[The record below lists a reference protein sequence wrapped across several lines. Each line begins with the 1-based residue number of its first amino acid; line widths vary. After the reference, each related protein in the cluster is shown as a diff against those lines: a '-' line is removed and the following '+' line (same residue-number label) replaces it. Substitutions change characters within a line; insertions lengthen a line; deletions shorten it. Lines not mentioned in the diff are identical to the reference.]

1 MKKMTKRIIS
11 MMLTVCLLFLA
22 SVPVFAADEEE
33 EYLSDLR
40 LIYADDY
47 DEAEEI
53 LEESELEGYVI
64 FDANLNENT
73 GKTGVYLAFKTTTD
87 IEDAITDIAIM
98 QMNGG
103 YNEGNYQEM
112 IAQSLA
118 EYEKMGANYLDA
130 INYFR
135 EGYNAGN
142 YLSEIAYRQL
152 NFYNVVTEGV
162 DEIPEFEGKR
172 IGDIFLDG
180 IDASDLATMF
190 MEGNVYAL
198 SNIRSLIAMG
208 VSYNAD
214 GKTYLEK
221 VGDEAE
227 KYTADKTIYQ
237 NEDYNDLAN
246 MIALSIVEIHGML
259 KEYEAHKDDLNYNDD
274 DFTDL
279 EFQYMESLLI
289 AEMLQD
295 VNYLDGET
303 LYNFVLEY
311 SYNQDDCSDLY
322 PLVAALNNGQ
332 VAMTK
337 VAHFYDVIRYS
348 MTLETNE
355 DIETALAEAEAEY
368 GDYPFNVYEGVDR
381 TIYDGTFAL
390 TSAAYRAD
398 AFTEEGLSGALYGGE
413 LSNLN
418 TTLTYVGYTGA
429 SIISAGLLV
438 HGFTKIKAAWKVKS
452 LRGDA
457 FKLAEA
463 GYYDSVGNLEEV
475 TSDYAIDY
483 FNNEFTSAGFKAPSN
498 FDSMTFEQQFDVLN
512 KFYGSHSKQL
522 VKTGFRDF
530 RKEVESEMLN
540 HKGFA
545 KAIREQAGI
554 DENWHKTVPTGVKVA
569 YGMYVVGGLMMLAS
583 AITLGVQI
591 YNYYHPEYTDIPT
604 AMVDLINTPDG
615 DRYIKYDVVY
625 EVECNKDGGYSA
637 ADLNA
642 FEASRWNAMYYTKS
656 YEAGKPLLADE
667 FVISTVSNTPD
678 EKYAAVHRFG
688 EVVSYNLNKYNFND
702 DHSIYLS
709 VKQSDNQKKAVADV
723 PEIVG
728 SFFGKGFIAI
738 AGGIGLVAGIG
749 GTIASREI
757 IKKAKSNKEDLDIKE
772 EESAAT

>member
-22 SVPVFAADEEE
+22 SVPVFAADEDE

-87 IEDAITDIAIM
+87 IEAAITDIAIM

-162 DEIPEFEGKR
+162 DEIPEFEGER

-180 IDASDLATMF
+180 IDLNDLATMF
-190 MEGNVYAL
+190 MQGNVYAL
-198 SNIRSLIAMG
+198 NNIRSLLAMG

-221 VGDEAE
+221 VGVEAE
-227 KYTADKTIYQ
+227 KYNADKTVYN
-237 NEDYNDLAN
+237 NENYSELAT
-246 MIALSIVEIHGML
+246 MIAPSITVIRDML
-259 KEYEAHKDDLNYNDD
+259 KELEAHKVDLNYDD
-274 DFTDL
+274 DELTDL
-279 EFQYMESLLI
+279 EYKYMENLLI
-289 AEMLQD
+289 SEMLQD
-295 VNYLDGET
+295 VNYLDGKT
-303 LYNFVLEY
+303 LYDFCLNY
-311 SYNQDDCSDLY
+311 TAGDDNSNLY
-322 PLVAALNNGQ
+322 PLVAALNDGQ
-332 VAMTK
+332 IAMTR
-337 VAHFYDVIRYS
+337 VAHYYDVVRYS

-355 DIETALAEAEAEY
+355 DIDTALAEAEEKY
-368 GDYPFNVYEGVDR
+368 GDAPFNVYEGVDR
-381 TIYDGTFAL
+381 TIFYDTFAL

-398 AFTEEGLSGALYGGE
+398 AYTESGLSAALYSGNLSALNIAATVVGGVGAGIFAAG
-413 LSNLN
+413 LIKH
-418 TTLTYVGYTGA
+418 GYTKFSVGRA
-429 SIISAGLLV
+429 SSRLE
-438 HGFTKIKAAWKVKS
+438 S
-452 LRGDA
+452 LRTDA
-457 FKLAEA
+457 FNNAFRGEYDFAVGDDLFDAT
-463 GYYDSVGNLEEV
+463 DSV
-475 TSDYAIDY
+475 SY
-483 FNNEFTSAGFKAPSN
+483 FQDGLMESGYELPQN
-498 FDSMTFEQQFDVLN
+498 FQSMTFEQKYDALN
-512 KFYGSHSKQL
+512 QIFVENQKALSGTRLSKDFTNF
-522 VKTGFRDF
+522 KT
-530 RKEVESEMLN
+530 EVNDYLMQN
-540 HKGFA
+540 
-545 KAIREQAGI
+545 REYA
-554 DENWHKTVPTGVKVA
+554 DAVSKTNNVA
-569 YGMYVVGGLMMLAS
+569 TNSGMNVVYGMYIAGGLMMLVS
-583 AITLGVQI
+583 AITLGIQI
-591 YNYYHPEYTDIPT
+591 YNYYHPDYDDIPT
-604 AMVDLINTPDG
+604 AMVDLIDTKDG

-625 EVECNKDGGYSA
+625 EVECNEDGGYSA

-642 FEASRWNAMYYTKS
+642 FSAERWNAMYYTKS

-667 FVISTVSNTPD
+667 FVISTNNNMP
-678 EKYAAVHRFG
+678 EENHAPVHRFG

-709 VKQSDNQKKAVADV
+709 VKQSDNQKSAVADV
-723 PEIVG
+723 PEVIG
-728 SFFGKGFIAI
+728 SVFSAGYYFL
-738 AGGIGLVAGIG
+738 AGGVGIAAGVG
-749 GTIASREI
+749 GTIGTMEI
-757 IKKAKSNKEDLDIKE
+757 IKRRKNKTIPKAEATE
-772 EESAAT
+772 EV